1 MSQIESQRKHI
12 SKTCICKEKKK
23 NLYQELTLNLV
34 PSAKPALQGKKL
46 FNPSNTN
53 ASNFIFPHSTPSL
66 CGSLT
71 MRLKMWELHLQMQKV
86 LAVGQSPCKSAC
98 RCSTHAQGVSDKG
111 GPWTALSFTY
121 THTHK
126 QPRTPGKARI
136 FWLSSLRSERALP
149 CGVWSAAREGQ
160 TTPVDTDRT

>member
-1 MSQIESQRKHI
+1 MRVRENTFLKPAFVR
-12 SKTCICKEKKK
+12 KKK
-23 NLYQELTLNLV
+23 KSLPGIDLEPCSISQTRSPRKE
-34 PSAKPALQGKKL
+34 ALQPIKYKCIQ
-46 FNPSNTN
+46 FYIP
-53 ASNFIFPHSTPSL
+53 PPTPSL